1 MQKYLLIILFT
12 LASLVAV
19 AEPLSSSFSLS
30 DTAASGI
37 VANHKY
43 EQGVGGTDA
52 SSIPY
57 MSPADILKIRSNDI
71 VLGNPFAKV
80 VMIDYSSVTCAHCAE
95 FAKHVFPLIKADFI
109 DTNKIAFVKRLI
121 PTNGPALKVSM
132 LLECVNDKALR
143 FRVIE
148 TLMKYQHEWLYDAQG
163 SYTERLKHFAD
174 LAGVDADD
182 FGRCIA
188 DEALGKQLYN
198 NIIAEAK
205 AINLTHSPMF
215 FINGQVYSGTY
226 DYEDVKKF
234 IESFL

>member
-1 MQKYLLIILFT
+1 MQKYLLILLFT
-12 LASLVAV
+12 LISFVA
-19 AEPLSSSFSLS
+19 AAQNPSSTFSLS
-30 DTAASGI
+30 QIATNFTPDPSIEGGVNAA
-37 VANHKY
+37 
-43 EQGVGGTDA
+43 
-52 SSIPY
+52 IPSL
-57 MSPADILKIRSNDI
+57 SPAEILKVRPNDI

-109 DTNKIAFVKRLI
+109 DNNKIAYVKRLI

-132 LLECVNDKALR
+132 FLECVNDKALR

-148 TLMKYQHEWLYDAQG
+148 TLMKYQHEWLYDNQG
-163 SYTERLKHFAD
+163 TYTEKLKHFSD
-174 LAGVDADD
+174 LAGIDPDD

-198 NIIAEAK
+198 NIIAEAR

-215 FINGQVYSGTY
+215 FVNSQVYSGTY

-234 IESFL
+234 IASFL